1 MSSSLCN
8 GEGVRRSR
16 SVPRGTVGA
25 QRAERRDDRVRLQS
39 FAIVEFDLGERDLAV
54 GREDVGGGQRQFPQL
69 LSPLMPGSALLF
81 DVRAARSSWG
91 SE

>member
-1 MSSSLCN
+1 VCSGGL
-8 GEGVRRSR
+8 RR
-16 SVPRGTVGA
+16 VGA
-25 QRAERRDDRVRLQS
+25 QRAERRDDRVGLQS
-39 FAIVEFDLGERDLAV
+39 FAVVEFDLGERDLAV
-54 GREDVGGGQRQFPQL
+54 GREDVGGGSGNSQL